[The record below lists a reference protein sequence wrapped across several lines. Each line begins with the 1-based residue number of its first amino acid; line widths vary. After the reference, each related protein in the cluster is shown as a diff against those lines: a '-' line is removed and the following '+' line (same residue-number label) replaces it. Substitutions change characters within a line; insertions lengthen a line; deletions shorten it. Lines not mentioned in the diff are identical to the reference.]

1 MLCKSSV
8 KDFTQ
13 NGELIMKLIKDEK
26 LIWDIE
32 KETIFEK
39 IEKGT
44 FEFCNLE
51 IGSKL
56 EQGWWKLVDENE
68 RVLGFGWIN
77 YKNDDFEISLAVNE
91 DSRGTGFGSFIV
103 KELEGI
109 AKEQGFNETA
119 AIIKQSNPNS
129 SKMVEWFYQKDYA
142 VFLPGLGG
150 MERKTEEL
158 ATSMVKRMDVHLIKT
173 IV

>member
-1 MLCKSSV
+1 MFCKSYI
-8 KDFTQ
+8 KNFTQ
-13 NGELIMKLIKDEK
+13 NGEFIMKLIKDEK
-26 LIWDIE
+26 FWDIE
-32 KETIFEK
+32 KETIFDK

-51 IGSKL
+51 IGITL
-56 EQGWWKLVDENE
+56 DQDWWKLVDYNE

-77 YKNDDFEISLAVNE
+77 YEQGDFEISLAVNE
-91 DSRGTGFGSFIV
+91 DSKGIGLGSFIV
-103 KELEGI
+103 KELERI
-109 AKEQGFNETA
+109 AKEQGFNETV

-129 SKMVEWFYQKDYA
+129 SKIVEWFYKKGYA
-142 VFLPGLGG
+142 VYIPGLEG

-158 ATSMVKRMDVHLIKT
+158 ATNMVKRMDVHLIKT